1 MKANGHLD
9 EGAARLLLDR
19 ATIKRDNGSL
29 DFSRDIKVKIT
40 VIVAK
45 LFINILRLNFKK
57 ILNNLQ
63 KMSTRDH
70 YSNLKKSIYI
80 FYFLLL

>member
-9 EGAARLLLDR
+9 EGAANLLLDR
-19 ATIKRDNGSL
+19 ATFKRDNGSL

-40 VIVAK
+40 VK
-45 LFINILRLNFKK
+45 LRKFRLKE
-57 ILNNLQ
+57 NLIKFYIYFFFNLI

-70 YSNLKKSIYI
+70 YRK
-80 FYFLLL
+80 FE